1 VKGTYSAHRVNYK
14 AGFEFDVAP
23 QSMIYGSVVTGFKS
37 GGQSNADI
45 DPYKPEDVTAYTIG
59 AKNRFF
65 GRLLQLNL
73 ELFWMDYKNRQENFS
88 QLDRGGA
95 QVSSLF
101 NAGKAV
107 AKGVSAR
114 DAASDRQRQPAGGH
128 RVHREQVQ
136 GIQLPELQGGQ
147 SVGLDSVRCHGD
159 HRRQR
164 PDRLLEHQLQRLPV
178 AAHAE
183 VVGHGGLYPHL
194 RSRQRREDRVR
205 A

>member
-1 VKGTYSAHRVNYK
+1 
-14 AGFEFDVAP
+14 
-23 QSMIYGSVVTGFKS
+23 MIYASVVTGFKS

-65 GRLLQLNL
+65 GRLLQLNA

-107 AKGVSAR
+107 AKGVSAEVTLR
-114 DAASDRQRQPAGGH
+114 PTANDSLRVGIEYTESKYKEFSYRNYRAGNPSASTACDVTAITGGNA
-128 RVHREQVQ
+128 QI
-136 GIQLPELQGGQ
+136 GFWNINCNGFQLPRTPKWSGTVVIPTP
-147 SVGLDSVRCHGD
+147 SISPTA
-159 HRRQR
+159 RRSSS
-164 PDRLLEHQLQRLPV
+164 RLT
-178 AAHAE
+178 
-183 VVGHGGLYPHL
+183 
-194 RSRQRREDRVR
+194 
-205 A
+205 